1 VVVDAPT
8 HLALALVEQEL
19 VAELPA
25 HVRAFARAHAE
36 GRTPPPAPLVAR
48 LASTLDVARD
58 ALGNE
63 GLAERGLA
71 LLRIAA
77 PLAIEGDPAVVQAR
91 AAAPS
96 WPGLVALA
104 EARDAAARGRFAC
117 RAIELFHRLNG
128 VTGPQREHDVA
139 GPAVAGWADRDGPA
153 LDTAA
158 IGDAWNAIATK
169 LGVTGSVRVDR
180 ASAANVQPRTF
191 VVEPAREV
199 IVVVPAVVASQAA
212 RFAVLHE
219 LGHAAA
225 ALASPLGLPRV
236 VDEAAAS
243 FVARVAEAPS
253 WLPPRW
259 TCPLGAAARARRVA
273 IAATLDDIERLLP
286 ELPQVPAA
294 STAPPWALWHDPGAQ
309 AAYVAAEAVA
319 ERLRRDLGPNPP
331 RGQFARVLGTLA
343 TSSTYGANA
352 GAPA

>member
-1 VVVDAPT
+1 MPGGAPT

-19 VAELPA
+19 AAELPA
-25 HVRAFARAHAE
+25 HVRAFARSHAE

-48 LASTLDVARD
+48 LASTLDVAQE
-58 ALGNE
+58 AMANE

-71 LLRIAA
+71 LLRLAA
-77 PLAIEGDPAVVQAR
+77 PLAIESDPIVVAAR
-91 AAAPS
+91 AEPPS

-104 EARDAAARGRFAC
+104 GARDAAARARFGCA
-117 RAIELFHRLNG
+117 AIELIHRLHGSNG
-128 VTGPQREHDVA
+128 PPGDHDVA
-139 GPAVAGWADRDGPA
+139 GPAVAGWNERDGTP
-153 LDTAA
+153 LDNAA
-158 IGDAWNAIATK
+158 IADAWNAIAMR
-169 LGVTGSVRVDR
+169 LGVAGSVRVDR
-180 ASAANVQPRTF
+180 ASNPKVQPRTF
-191 VVEPAREV
+191 VIEPGREV
-199 IVVVPAVVASQAA
+199 IVIVPAVVASPAA

-225 ALASPLGLPRV
+225 ALVSPLGLSRV
-236 VDEAAAS
+236 VDEGAAS

-286 ELPQVPAA
+286 ALPQVPGA

-331 RGQFARVLGTLA
+331 RGQWARAIRDGVH
-343 TSSTYGANA
+343 
-352 GAPA
+352 